1 MRALL
6 EGVKSGIASRK
17 FWKVASVWLICLLY
31 VLFQGGKTSLMLFMM
46 VSVLAFYWA
55 IGGLGGV
62 KRIKGT
68 RSLSLAGERGALLQA
83 GDQVLVKL
91 QLRLPAFMPLPYIVV
106 KETLQRHNGDTWAFE
121 DSVIPYFR
129 ARSELVYK
137 TPPMERGKY
146 VFTGT
151 ACSAEDIF
159 GLMEHTGVFHTG
171 GEFRILPRTVF
182 IPHWE
187 LYSRNSRMA
196 GPETAVTLSR
206 RETTQINGVRDYVY
220 GDRISRIH
228 WNATAKTGTWKSKEF
243 EHESLPKTIL
253 VLDAHTSG
261 YLRSS
266 QFELAVST
274 AASLLEYGARER
286 ISIGMCTLGKAFK
299 AFPPAEGYLE
309 RQRIIHHLVD
319 INADGYGDFRD
330 KLEAHKELFQPGAF
344 FILISPLADD
354 KVLGM
359 LSWAK
364 LRQMIPYHIQIG
376 DEAAAANL
384 SGVTRAGKH
393 SGWQAALQERGLRGV
408 QVSSLRD
415 LPAAMGGGKL

>member
-1 MRALL
+1 MRTLV
-6 EGVKSGIASRK
+6 EGVKSGLASRK
-17 FWKVASVWLICLLY
+17 FWKVASVWLVCLLY

-55 IGGLGGV
+55 IGGLAGV
-62 KRIKGT
+62 KRIKGA
-68 RSLSLAGERGALLQA
+68 RSLSLAGDRGGLLQA

-91 QLRLPAFMPLPYIVV
+91 QLQLPAFMPLPYIVV

-129 ARSELVYK
+129 ACSELVYK
-137 TPPMERGKY
+137 TPPLERGKY

-151 ACSAEDIF
+151 TCSAEDIF
-159 GLMEHTGVFHTG
+159 GLMEHTGVFLTG

-253 VLDAHTSG
+253 VLDAHTSA
-261 YLRSS
+261 YLRSA

-274 AASLLEYGARER
+274 ASSLLEYGARER
-286 ISIGMCTLGKAFK
+286 ISMGLCTLGKAFRS
-299 AFPPAEGYLE
+299 FPPAEGYLE
-309 RQRIIHHLVD
+309 RQQMIHHLVD
-319 INADGYGDFRD
+319 INADGYGNYKDH
-330 KLEAHKELFQPGAF
+330 LEAHQEMFQPGAF
-344 FILISPLADD
+344 FILISPQADD

-359 LSWAK
+359 LRWAK
-364 LRQMIPYHIQIG
+364 SRQLIPYHIQIG
-376 DEAAAANL
+376 DEGATP
-384 SGVTRAGKH
+384 GVPNASRISRRSA
-393 SGWQAALQERGLRGV
+393 WQGVLQERGLRGIYV
-408 QVSSLRD
+408 ASLRD
-415 LPAAMGGGKL
+415 LPAAMGGVKL